1 MNIRDRERDVYVY
14 EERKKGRTFA
24 SIAADLG
31 VTGNR
36 VRQIYRRIDWEINRE
51 KSDGWQRH
59 FKKHPEAEAEWIA
72 KHAHQYNK
80 EKPEG

>member
-1 MNIRDRERDVYVY
+1 MIVRDRERDMYVY
-14 EERKKGRTFA
+14 EQRKQGRTFA
-24 SIAADLG
+24 SIGADLG

-51 KSDGWQRH
+51 NSDGWQRDR
-59 FKKHPEAEAEWIA
+59 KRQLK
-72 KHAHQYNK
+72 NK

>member
-1 MNIRDRERDVYVY
+1 MIVRDHERDAYVY
-14 EERKKGRTFA
+14 QERKKGRTFA
-24 SIAADLG
+24 SIGTDLG

-51 KSDGWQRH
+51 NSDAWQRDR
-59 FKKHPEAEAEWIA
+59 KKRLKNE
-72 KHAHQYNK
+72 

>member
-1 MNIRDRERDVYVY
+1 MKNIRDRERDAYVY
-14 EERKKGRTFA
+14 QERKKGRTFA
-24 SIAADLG
+24 SIAPELG

-51 KSDGWQRH
+51 NSDGWQLWR
-59 FKKHPEAEAEWIA
+59 KKQLKNE
-72 KHAHQYNK
+72 